1 MGMDWIDLNHDRE
14 GWQAVVN
21 AVMNFRVPKNGGISG
36 LAEEL
41 LASPGGLCSMELVSY
56 RNV

>member
-1 MGMDWIDLNHDRE
+1 MDWIDLNHDRE